1 MTLSI
6 DLSGKT
12 AVVTGGG
19 GGLGRA
25 IGIRLAQA
33 GAHVAI
39 GDIVPERCEE
49 TAARVREAGRDALP
63 YPMDVMDGDQVRAL
77 VAAAD
82 ARFGRIDILVNNAGG
97 VSRRMFA
104 DQSQRSWQRHIDI
117 NFTSML
123 AATHA
128 VIPIMR
134 RGGQGG
140 AIVGV
145 SSMEGAR
152 AAPGFAVYAAC
163 KAAME
168 SFAKS
173 MALELSADGI
183 RVNCIAPDHSVTPG
197 NRGNRAGPVDPASW
211 LQPTPE
217 AADAMNRAIPL
228 GREGVDMEC
237 GDAVAFLCS
246 DRASYITG
254 ITLPVDGG
262 TMAASGWHRAR
273 QGHWTLAEG
282 LDFG

>member
-1 MTLSI
+1 MTLLI
-6 DLSGKT
+6 DLSGRT

-19 GGLGRA
+19 GGIGRA
-25 IGIRLAQA
+25 IAIRLAEA

-39 GDIVPERCEE
+39 GDIVTERCEE
-49 TAARVREAGRDALP
+49 TAARIRESGREALAFPL
-63 YPMDVMDGDQVRAL
+63 DVMDDDQVRAL
-77 VAAAD
+77 VAAVD
-82 ARFGRIDILVNNAGG
+82 AQFGRVDILVNNAGG

-123 AATHA
+123 TATHA

-145 SSMEGAR
+145 SSMGGSR

-168 SFAKS
+168 SFTKS

-183 RVNCIAPDHSVTPG
+183 RVNCIAPDHTVTPG
-197 NRGNRAGPVDPASW
+197 NRGNRSGPVDPTSW
-211 LQPTPE
+211 AQPSPQIE
-217 AADAMNRAIPL
+217 DAMCRAIPL

-246 DRASYITG
+246 DLASYITG
-254 ITLPVDGG
+254 VTLPVDGG
-262 TMAASGWHRAR
+262 TMAASGWHRGTR
-273 QGHWTLAEG
+273 GNWTLAEG
-282 LDFG
+282 LNFD

>member
-1 MTLSI
+1 MTLLI
-6 DLSGKT
+6 DLRGRT

-19 GGLGRA
+19 GGIGRA
-25 IGIRLAQA
+25 IAIRLAEA

-39 GDIVPERCEE
+39 GDIVTERCEE
-49 TAARVREAGRDALP
+49 TAARIRESGREALAFPL
-63 YPMDVMDGDQVRAL
+63 DVMDGDQVRAL
-77 VAAAD
+77 VATAD
-82 ARFGRIDILVNNAGG
+82 AQFGRVDILVNNAGG

-145 SSMEGAR
+145 SSMEGSR

-168 SFAKS
+168 SFTKS

-183 RVNCIAPDHSVTPG
+183 RVNCIANCAALPKLPG
-197 NRGNRAGPVDPASW
+197 RRS
-211 LQPTPE
+211 
-217 AADAMNRAIPL
+217 
-228 GREGVDMEC
+228 
-237 GDAVAFLCS
+237 S
-246 DRASYITG
+246 
-254 ITLPVDGG
+254 
-262 TMAASGWHRAR
+262 AASA
-273 QGHWTLAEG
+273 
-282 LDFG
+282 